1 MFSQQASSHMLNFL
15 FLHEEQEGK
24 KLQVIS

>member
-1 MFSQQASSHMLNFL
+1 MFSQQAGSHMLNFL
-15 FLHEEQEGK
+15 FLHEVQEGK